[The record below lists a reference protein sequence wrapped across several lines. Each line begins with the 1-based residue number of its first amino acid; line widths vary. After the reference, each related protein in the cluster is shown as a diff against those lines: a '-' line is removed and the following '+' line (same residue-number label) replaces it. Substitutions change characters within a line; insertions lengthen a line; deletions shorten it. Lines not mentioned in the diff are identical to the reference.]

1 MLRLLTKR
9 TGIVTQ
15 GRSTRYQS
23 NAITSLSFT
32 GESTNK
38 KPEAKALRDDVKD
51 LGKILGACIKN
62 NDPVVFDN
70 VEKLRKL
77 GRQVIIAFYCICTTD
92 NDCLIVAF
100 SRR

>member
-1 MLRLLTKR
+1 MLRLITKR
-9 TGIVTQ
+9 TGA
-15 GRSTRYQS
+15 GRCILYQR

-32 GESTNK
+32 GEPTTK

-62 NDPVVFDN
+62 NDPIVFDN

-77 GRQVIIAFYCICTTD
+77 GRKVRMTLMF
-92 NDCLIVAF
+92 
-100 SRR
+100 